1 MIVIDAGVLAEAL
14 TDDGTAGKSARDR
27 LGRDPHWAG
36 PSHLVVDTFQ
46 AVRGRLLGHKITEQ
60 RANDAV
66 AALTGVSIETIDV
79 QPLIPRMWELRA
91 NVSGYDA
98 AYIAVAEVTQAPL
111 ITGDGRLSRCK
122 VARCEIEVIS

>member
-1 MIVIDAGVLAEAL
+1 MIVVDASVLAEVL
-14 TDDGTAGKSARDR
+14 TGDGTAGKAARDR
-27 LGRDPHWAG
+27 LARDPHWAG
-36 PSHLVVDTFQ
+36 PSHLVVETFH

-79 QPLIPRMWELRA
+79 QPLLPRIWELRA

-111 ITGDGRLSRCK
+111 ITGGGRLSRCK
-122 VARCEIEVIS
+122 VARCEIEVIA